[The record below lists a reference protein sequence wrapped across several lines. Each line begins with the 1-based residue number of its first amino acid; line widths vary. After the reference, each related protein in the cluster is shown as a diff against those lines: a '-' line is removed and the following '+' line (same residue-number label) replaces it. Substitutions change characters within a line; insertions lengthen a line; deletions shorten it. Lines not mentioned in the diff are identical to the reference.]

1 MQNTYIENEPQ
12 PITFLGSI
20 LNGFYYLAAFF
31 NTIFAVLSTVTLIG
45 IVFITQPQQVMH
57 NVPPSWWIPIMLV
70 MVPSQC
76 LCQFLTWKT
85 IFKRQIPSPKNIAE
99 NQFDPPTLLRPVLVV
114 FWSANFLIGFVI
126 GVSLFKPAPGNPIN
140 MPILLLL
147 AIVTFALSTF
157 TNVYLMLL
165 ARSLSSIRH
174 RLDMAISIL
183 GQCNGR
189 DHSNRLLQNRF
200 LALHRILLFEPLT
213 NPFPPRPTGR
223 DFRLLQSQSL
233 KRY

>member
-31 NTIFAVLSTVTLIG
+31 NTMFAVLSTVTLIG

-165 ARSLSSIRH
+165 ARSLSSNQFVIDWTWRF
-174 RLDMAISIL
+174 RYLVNAMVAITAIAYYKIV
-183 GQCNGR
+183 
-189 DHSNRLLQNRF
+189 F
-200 LALHRILLFEPLT
+200 
-213 NPFPPRPTGR
+213 
-223 DFRLLQSQSL
+223 
-233 KRY
+233 